1 VLLLAILFALGTAT
15 PLFKFAYGWLPG
27 FRWVRTP
34 ARVFLPASLAVAV
47 LAGLGAQRLVTQ
59 GARWWTPAGVGFG
72 ALAMALG
79 MGLAVFFGQVN
90 RAALGLALLPPL
102 AMVVLGLTIHRRL
115 SPRLALTVLTLLIF
129 ADLASFDLTLV
140 RFLSPAQ
147 AFAGGEKVAAYLA
160 GQPGLFRIY
169 SPSYSLPSHV
179 AAQAALQTA
188 DGVEP
193 VHLAVYDRFMALA
206 GGYTDPAFSVAIP
219 PFPPDRPLAEAFRDV
234 QPDLRLLGLLN
245 VEYLA
250 SAFRMDWPGL
260 SPIAEIDGTYLYR
273 NQHALPR
280 AWVVDIPV
288 GDAAAQSDED
298 WATQLHDLA
307 DQSALALTRGDYAAH
322 VTQYQPDR
330 IEVELRSPG
339 EGLLV
344 LSEIVYPGW
353 RAMVDGQE
361 RPVQQVSGI
370 LRGVAIAGGEHRVVA
385 SYDPP
390 SVRWGKSLS
399 LIALVGLLGWGG
411 SELWRWKRPKPTV
424 VSSDHD

>member
-1 VLLLAILFALGTAT
+1 
-15 PLFKFAYGWLPG
+15 
-27 FRWVRTP
+27 
-34 ARVFLPASLAVAV
+34 
-47 LAGLGAQRLVTQ
+47 
-59 GARWWTPAGVGFG
+59 
-72 ALAMALG
+72 
-79 MGLAVFFGQVN
+79 
-90 RAALGLALLPPL
+90 
-102 AMVVLGLTIHRRL
+102 
-115 SPRLALTVLTLLIF
+115 
-129 ADLASFDLTLV
+129 
-140 RFLSPAQ
+140 
-147 AFAGGEKVAAYLA
+147 
-160 GQPGLFRIY
+160 
-169 SPSYSLPSHV
+169 
-179 AAQAALQTA
+179 
-188 DGVEP
+188 
-193 VHLAVYDRFMALA
+193 
-206 GGYTDPAFSVAIP
+206 
-219 PFPPDRPLAEAFRDV
+219 
-234 QPDLRLLGLLN
+234 
-245 VEYLA
+245 
-250 SAFRMDWPGL
+250 MDWPGL

-307 DQSALALTRGDYAAH
+307 DQSALAFTRGDYAAH